1 MDDLMP
7 EIEPHAFGKSRPM
20 SRAGMSKMSKKVSQT
35 TSKALH
41 DDARSVQHRSSK
53 RPNLIAKSQA
63 KAPKLGIPDLPA
75 SSS

>member
-7 EIEPHAFGKSRPM
+7 EIEPHAFGKSRP
-20 SRAGMSKMSKKVSQT
+20 MSKMSKKVSQT